1 MISRP
6 GDDVPAQLARRRD
19 AAHRSEP
26 LECCSCRD
34 PLTCHCHEQVQPI
47 TEHQLDGWSAAALH
61 LLDNGLSPAV
71 PVDVQRRLWRRGGS
85 DRALAQR
92 LRGVCSDRAA

>member
-6 GDDVPAQLARRRD
+6 GDDVPAQLERRRD

-26 LECCSCRD
+26 LACGCRD
-34 PLTCHCHEQVQPI
+34 PWLCQCRDGVQQV
-47 TEHQLDGWSAAALH
+47 TDHQLDGWSAAALH

-71 PVDVQRRLWRRGGS
+71 PVDVQRRLWRRGGA
-85 DRALAQR
+85 DRVLAQR
-92 LRGVCSDRAA
+92 LRGVCSERAA